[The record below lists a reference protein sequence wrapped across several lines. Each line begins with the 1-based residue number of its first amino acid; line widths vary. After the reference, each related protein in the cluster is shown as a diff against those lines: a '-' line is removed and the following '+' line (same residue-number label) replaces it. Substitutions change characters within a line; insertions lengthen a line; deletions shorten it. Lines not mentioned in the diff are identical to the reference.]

1 MHRFKLI
8 GLVRASLILSQSAC
22 MAAGGRVTADALNIR
37 SAPTT
42 ESSIIGKAYAGE
54 TVEIVERE
62 SGFYKINFNGKE
74 AYASADYVSVIEL
87 CTGTVTANLLNIRKD
102 ATTASPVVGQFA
114 YGDKPVIV
122 GVTDGWYQ
130 ILLRG
135 DIAYVS
141 ASYVKPDTDL
151 SKITPIS
158 RGSVSRKGSE
168 IVTYSKQFTGVPYVS
183 GGSSPS
189 GFDCS
194 GFTSYVY
201 RHFGVSLP
209 RTASGQATVGV
220 TVSKNELLPG
230 DLVFFN
236 TYGGISHVGIYV
248 GGGDFIHAT
257 VPGDVVRTSS
267 LDSAYYTR
275 TYVTAKRIIQ

>member
-8 GLVRASLILSQSAC
+8 GFVFALLLASQSVC
-22 MAAGGRVTADALNIR
+22 MAAGGRVTTDALNIR
-37 SAPTT
+37 SAATT
-42 ESSIIGKAYAGE
+42 ESSVIGKAYTGD
-54 TVEIVERE
+54 TVEIVGRE
-62 SGFYKINFNGKE
+62 GGFYKINYNGKK
-74 AYASADYVSVIEL
+74 AYASTDYVSVIEL
-87 CTGTVTANLLNIRKD
+87 GLGTVTTDLLNIRKE
-102 ATTASPVVGQFA
+102 ASTTSSVVGQFA

-122 GVTDGWYQ
+122 GVLDGWYQ

-135 DIAYVS
+135 DLAYVS
-141 ASYVKPDTDL
+141 SSYVSADVDA
-151 SKITPIS
+151 SKAAPVS
-158 RGSVSRKGSE
+158 RGSVSRKGNE
-168 IVTYSKQFTGVPYVS
+168 VVAYSKKFYGVPYVS
-183 GGSSPS
+183 GGSTPS

-194 GFTSYVY
+194 GFTAYVF
-201 RHFGVSLP
+201 RQFGVSLP

-248 GGGDFIHAT
+248 GGREFIHAT